1 MRVKILG
8 PAIFLALLSGCS
20 TTASLFPVEG
30 PLAKLSPPPV
40 LEATVD
46 GIMGNTGNIFLDLPD
61 GEIRKGRW
69 SSLAPVHVK
78 YSSASAS
85 GNATS
90 GLAALWASVY
100 GSGYSIENV
109 PGVNKGEAMLV
120 CNHGTV
126 MQVEFL
132 TGSGTA
138 NGTGVAKDNKGN
150 TFKVLF

>member
-1 MRVKILG
+1 MKIYE
-8 PAIFLALLSGCS
+8 IITLATILCGCS
-20 TTASLFPVEG
+20 TTASLFPVDG
-30 PLAKLSPPPV
+30 PLAKMSPPSV

-46 GIMGNTGNIFLDLPD
+46 GITGNTGNIFLDMPD
-61 GEIRKGRW
+61 GETCKGRW

-78 YSSASAS
+78 QSTASAS
-85 GNATS
+85 G
-90 GLAALWASVY
+90 GMAALWATVY
-100 GSGYSIENV
+100 GSSYSIENV

-120 CNHGTV
+120 CNRGTV

-138 NGTGVAKDNKGN
+138 NGTGVAKDNRGN